1 MTEFC
6 RTVYC
11 IAFVQIYFIK
21 LTEVCFRLE
30 NNAAYT
36 VAAPFSV
43 TLETLKQSFKPNIV

>member
-11 IAFVQIYFIK
+11 IAFVQIYFTK
-21 LTEVCFRLE
+21 LTEVCFPLE
-30 NNAAYT
+30 NNAAHT